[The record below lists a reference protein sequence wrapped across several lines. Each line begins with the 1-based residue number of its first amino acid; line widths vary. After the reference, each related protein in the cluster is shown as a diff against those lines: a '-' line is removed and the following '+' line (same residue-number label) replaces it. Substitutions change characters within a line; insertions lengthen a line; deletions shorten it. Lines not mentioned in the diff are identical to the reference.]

1 MRDEI
6 LESVEEII
14 NDLLGEYKDYLEQDK
29 VSGDDP
35 SFNQGAIEALE
46 ELLYRLSED

>member
-14 NDLLGEYKDYLEQDK
+14 NDLLNEYKDYLEQDK
-29 VSGDDP
+29 VNGDDP
-35 SFNQGAIEALE
+35 SCNQGAVEALE